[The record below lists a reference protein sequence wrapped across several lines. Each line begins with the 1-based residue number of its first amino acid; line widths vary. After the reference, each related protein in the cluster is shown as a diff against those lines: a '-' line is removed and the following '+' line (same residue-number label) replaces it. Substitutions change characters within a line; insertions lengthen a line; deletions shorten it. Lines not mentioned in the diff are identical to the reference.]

1 MEKWNLEMEFDLLR
15 GTIIVQG
22 IYNFDYFH

>member
-1 MEKWNLEMEFDLLR
+1 MEKWNLEMELDICYVVQ
-15 GTIIVQG
+15 TVQG